1 MTHMFSFYARAMLGI
16 QKIHKFCYNSPYSKL
31 WVVEVWTYH
40 FTSTIHNVPTRDGNG
55 RGGAGPK
62 DGVFTPT
69 PHGFVLA
76 YPRLASHDKENF
88 LALFLFLGALQ
99 SLAPPRK
106 TLLLVNLPITI
117 TIVFNKN
124 CFINKYILEI
134 TNNFISSNQTNF

>member
-40 FTSTIHNVPTRDGNG
+40 FTSTIHNVPTRDGKG
-55 RGGAGPK
+55 RGGSEGWGLHPRPAW
-62 DGVFTPT
+62 FC
-69 PHGFVLA
+69 LISS
-76 YPRLASHDKENF
+76 RLASQDKENF
-88 LALFLFLGALQ
+88 LALFLFLGALR

>member
-1 MTHMFSFYARAMLGI
+1 MTHMFSFNARAMLRI

-55 RGGAGPK
+55 WGGASPK

-69 PHGFVLA
+69 RLGFVLA
-76 YPRLASHDKENF
+76 YSRLASHDKENF
-88 LALFLFLGALQ
+88 LR